1 MKKTSVRRALS
12 LICMALFVLFSSAC
26 PNAAKKEEPKPAQ
39 EPIPE
44 PCGEVPI
51 NIRMK
56 SIETAMV
63 VGENNTRGDYV
74 SVKDFNEKK
83 SGPYAAGEEGKTA
96 YIYFRVEAGEKP
108 KGKDFI
114 LTLENINAY
123 NEKTPLKRG
132 TGTDSEYF
140 VGRSV
145 LSKGI
150 NRFVITVKSGDET
163 ESGEYRI
170 AVDYKG
176 GPNEAYITANNK
188 SIPGIYCP
196 AQRKAGKYQKTDN
209 GTQKDDEESE
219 NRLKRIVTIP
229 EDDGNQDFVWAI
241 YGTGW

>member
-1 MKKTSVRRALS
+1 MKKKSVIRAL
-12 LICMALFVLFSSAC
+12 ALMCTAFFVLFVSAC
-26 PNAAKKEEPKPAQ
+26 PNAAKKEEPAP
-39 EPIPE
+39 EPVPE
-44 PCGEVPI
+44 PCGRVPI
-51 NIRMK
+51 NLRMK

-63 VGENNTRGDYV
+63 GENNKPGDYV
-74 SVKDFNEKK
+74 KVKDFEEKK

-108 KGKDFI
+108 EGKDFI

-123 NEKTPLKRG
+123 NAQTSLKRG
-132 TGTDSEYF
+132 SGTDSEYF

-150 NRFVITVKSGDET
+150 NRFVITIKSGDET

-176 GPNEAYITANNK
+176 GPNEAYITAENK

-196 AQRKAGKYQKTDN
+196 TQRKVGKYQKTDN

-229 EDDGNQDFVWAI
+229 EDDGKQDFVWAI
-241 YGTGW
+241 YGAGW